1 MDSQGLTNYNTHA
14 WTLTMFTIMHF
25 QQQALVFVLC
35 KHQPTKGRKLIFH
48 HKSTLPMTYCLC
60 ETRCG
65 NNKMCNRTSLKLN
78 VVITKHTYLE
88 NKCVLANN
96 ISLLIYLIKVHKSYD
111 KKIGC

>member
-1 MDSQGLTNYNTHA
+1 
-14 WTLTMFTIMHF
+14 MFTITHF
-25 QQQALVFVLC
+25 QQQAPTFVLH
-35 KHQPTKGRKLIFH
+35 KHQLAKGRKLISH
-48 HKSTLPMTYCLC
+48 HKPALLMTYCWC

-78 VVITKHTYLE
+78 AVIMIHTYLE

-111 KKIGC
+111 QKKKKVVKVYELTIIL